1 MIIDTCSFNQTQ
13 STRDKDTLSGQMPA
27 NTIKNTPIFMPF
39 KNHYVLDEPTC
50 LHRHTRAC
58 ISTGVS
64 KEAQEVSGKARTV
77 PVINFYRARAGNK
90 VDIYKKLN

>member
-27 NTIKNTPIFMPF
+27 NTIKNTSIFTSF
-39 KNHYVLDEPTC
+39 RNENSIDETPC
-50 LHRHTRAC
+50 LIRHTRAC
-58 ISTGVS
+58 TGTGVS
-64 KEAQEVSGKARTV
+64 KEAQEVSGKARAV